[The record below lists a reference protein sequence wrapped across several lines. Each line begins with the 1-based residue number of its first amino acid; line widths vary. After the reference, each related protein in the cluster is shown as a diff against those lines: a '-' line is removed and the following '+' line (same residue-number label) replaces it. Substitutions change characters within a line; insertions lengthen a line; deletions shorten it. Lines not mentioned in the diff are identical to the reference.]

1 MKKKIFVPI
10 VLLVVA
16 AVAVFL
22 VLRREESP
30 NDRLML
36 YGTVDIRSVD
46 LAFRVGGRIAAVDFE
61 EGDRVAAGAVVAR
74 LDAAPYGDELDRAR
88 AGQAQARAQL
98 AKFEA
103 GSRPQE
109 IARARA
115 QVAEREATLENLERD
130 FRRKQALIA
139 EEVIP
144 RQSFDDS
151 RTRLAEGRARLA
163 TARQSLALAEEGFR
177 SEDIAAARADLQAA
191 EAAVAVADTRL
202 ADAELTAPADGVL
215 LTRIEEPGAI
225 VAPGQTVAVLSLDR
239 PAWVRAYVDE
249 PNLGRVHPGMA
260 ARIYTDSAPD
270 KPYRGQVGFIAPEA
284 EFTPKSVQTEELR
297 TRLVYRVR
305 VIAENPDQGLRQ
317 GMPVSVRLLEDGAEA
332 GD

>member
-1 MKKKIFVPI
+1 MKKKILLPI
-10 VLLVVA
+10 VLLAIAAA
-16 AVAVFL
+16 AVFF
-22 VLRREESP
+22 VLSREKSP
-30 NDRLML
+30 NDRLTL

-46 LAFRVGGRIAAVDFE
+46 LAFRVGGRIAAVGFE
-61 EGDRVAAGAVVAR
+61 EGDRVAADVVVAR
-74 LDAAPYGDELDRAR
+74 LDTSPYRDELDRAR
-88 AGQAQARAQL
+88 ARRAQAKAQL
-98 AKFEA
+98 DKFQA

-115 QVAEREATLENLERD
+115 RVAEVAATVENLERD
-130 FRRKQALIA
+130 FRRKQALVA

-177 SEDIAAARADLQAA
+177 AEDIAAVRADLQAA
-191 EAAVAVADTRL
+191 EAEEAVAETRL
-202 ADAELTAPADGVL
+202 TDCVLTAPAGGVL
-215 LTRIEEPGAI
+215 LTRVEEPGAI

-249 PNLGRVHPGMA
+249 PNLGRVHPGMP

-317 GMPVSVRLLEDGAEA
+317 GMPVTVRLLEDGAEA